1 MKGDCIMSDEMINNQ
16 ENRGTTSGEAG
27 GSNENNQYSFWA
39 EQVAANQPGGQQ
51 ENQQTTNN
59 QIANEQ
65 TASNQIGNQGTYQY
79 QNPNSN
85 EGQQGSQNYQYGGQ
99 GYNTQ
104 NNDNNGYHPNYSNM
118 NFNQGES
125 YQQGPKPKRERKPN
139 TKAKKTVKFVT
150 AAVCAGVIAG
160 GCFIGVLAAYDHF
173 KGDGGN
179 FNLSIGSESS
189 GEISSTDVLETPV
202 IPDTDVTKV
211 YKNTLPSIVAI
222 DSTISQNV
230 EWFGQS
236 YEQES
241 SGSGS
246 GIIVGETDT
255 ELLIATNNHVVDG
268 ATKIAVTFVD
278 GTTAE
283 GITKGTDA
291 SADLAVVAIDITT
304 LSEDT
309 LSKIKVASLGNSD
322 EVLEGELAIAIGN
335 ALGYG
340 QSITVGYISAVNRT
354 VEFDSGSMQLLQT
367 DAAINPGN
375 SGGALINSEGEV
387 IGINSAK
394 LAADSIEGIG
404 YAIPI
409 SYAYPILEELMSREI
424 VKEADQ
430 GYLGVSIMDI
440 TEDIYQ
446 AYGMPMG
453 VYIRGFADN
462 SAAEEAGIQERDII
476 TAIDGVEVS
485 TSTALKEKVIS
496 YKYGTTVTITVQRSV
511 DGVYQEMEFEVTLG
525 RNPEYTQDSTSGTE
539 NNTDGSESG
548 AETPENGTQGQPNS
562 PSNQTPGQR

>member
-1 MKGDCIMSDEMINNQ
+1 MSDEMNNKQ
-16 ENRGTTSGEAG
+16 ENRETTGGTGD
-27 GSNENNQYSFWA
+27 NMNNNQYSFWA

-51 ENQQTTNN
+51 ENHQTTKNQTTNHQISYDQPTN
-59 QIANEQ
+59 QA
-65 TASNQIGNQGTYQY
+65 TNQGTNQGTNQY
-79 QNPNSN
+79 
-85 EGQQGSQNYQYGGQ
+85 
-99 GYNTQ
+99 
-104 NNDNNGYHPNYSNM
+104 DNNGYHPNYSNM

-125 YQQGPKPKRERKPN
+125 FQQGPKPKRERKPN
-139 TKAKKTVKFVT
+139 TKAKKAVKFVT

-160 GCFIGVLAAYDHF
+160 GCFTGVLAAYHYY
-173 KGDGGN
+173 KGDGGD
-179 FNLSIGSESS
+179 FTLSIGADRT
-189 GEISSTDVLETPV
+189 GEISSTTVLETAV

-268 ATKIAVTFVD
+268 ATKIVVTFVD

-304 LSEDT
+304 LSKDT
-309 LSKIKVASLGNSD
+309 LSQIKVASLGNSD

-462 SAAEEAGIQERDII
+462 SAAEKAGLQERDII

-511 DGVYQEMEFEVTLG
+511 DGVYQEMEFKVTLG
-525 RNPEYTQDSTSGTE
+525 RNPQYAQDSASGSE
-539 NNTDGSESG
+539 NTDGSESG
-548 AETPENGTQGQPNS
+548 TEVPDNGTQGQPNP
-562 PSNQTPGQR
+562 PSNQTPGRR